1 MSMSR
6 KQTNHCWIK
15 VRWTQ
20 LRFLLIVYTSTH
32 RDESGQQVLNRLVC
46 RQSSMSFN
54 LAGKQTDHDAF
65 EPYTAILW
73 AWRGERKIQASQ
85 HGLITSWSS
94 GSQQTERKLT
104 SDPESDNGSFEPLQF
119 ELDFILAMW
128 FRYWQLTKGDIT
140 KVVDVKRTNLFNNIG
155 RPFTNEKLED
165 LDLLQQAIK
174 NMFEYYYNSAMEH
187 LSSERNDTPKSMCDS
202 PPPPR
207 TPFIFPMLTA
217 NNEERETE
225 LLLYQAKD
233 SFRIQTEGKEWFRI
247 MQPRKPYLN
256 YGIRGFRC
264 FLEMPLCVWFRSL
277 S

>member
-202 PPPPR
+202 PPPLPE
-207 TPFIFPMLTA
+207 PP
-217 NNEERETE
+217 
-225 LLLYQAKD
+225 
-233 SFRIQTEGKEWFRI
+233 SFFQCLRQTMKNVKRNFYYTK
-247 MQPRKPYLN
+247 RK
-256 YGIRGFRC
+256 I
-264 FLEMPLCVWFRSL
+264 L
-277 S
+277 SGSRPKGRNDFA